1 MNKQEDIRINVGCG
15 GRPLAGYVNLDMDTV
30 DELRQR
36 YPDNSFPDD
45 LKIFQYDIFN
55 LPYPDG
61 TVAEIRADSL
71 VEHLSFTEEPL
82 FFEEVKRALRPGGLF
97 IFSTPDFED
106 TVKKWLA
113 AKDEWKDFFRSDLE
127 AVAKQHWFGQYSYST
142 ASRWGYLTAS
152 IFGSQS
158 STGQGHKNCY
168 TIPKIKA
175 ILARMGFEEEEISTY
190 RWKGDREL
198 MILAKARKK

>member
-113 AKDEWKDFFRSDLE
+113 AKDEWKDFFRSDPE